1 MALLACCIAA
11 DDSAADMAEDVEL
24 CIAPVELDAATH
36 TDTHSL
42 DKRLQP
48 STGSS
53 VSHTQSL
60 HLTVHNHSALNTAQH
75 FQLNTVPSAL
85 FKSTAYD

>member
-36 TDTHSL
+36 TDIHSL
-42 DKRLQP
+42 D
-48 STGSS
+48 
-53 VSHTQSL
+53 
-60 HLTVHNHSALNTAQH
+60 
-75 FQLNTVPSAL
+75 
-85 FKSTAYD
+85 